1 METNDAMTPL
11 SRHDGRDDRHYQRER
26 GIETIGIV
34 GTGAMGRGIAQIAA
48 LAGLNVRLFDTNASA
63 VTAAR
68 DYLADTFAKL
78 TAKGKL
84 DDTAA
89 RAALA
94 NVSGAQTLAEFA
106 DCDLVVE
113 AIVEKLDAK
122 RALFR
127 ELESI
132 VSGRCVLASNT
143 SSLSITAIAAGC
155 SDPSRVA
162 GFHFFNP
169 VPLMKVVEVIDGLR
183 SAPAAG
189 DALMDLARRMGHTPV
204 RAKDMPGFIVNH
216 AGRGMNTEG
225 LRIAD
230 EGVASFVD
238 VDRIMREQAGFR
250 LGPFELL
257 DLTALDVS
265 HPVMESIY
273 HQFYEEPRFTPSPIT
288 ATRLAGGLIG
298 RKAGEGFYR
307 YVDGKQQA
315 PREAPA
321 PTVALPRR
329 VWISKRYAQAYD
341 AVQGLVEKAGVA
353 LDTGATPAAGSLIV
367 VTPFGLDATT
377 AALDE
382 QLDATRVVAVDALFP
397 LVGTPRRTLM
407 TTPAT
412 TRAARDSAHALFAA
426 DGVPVTVI
434 RDSAGFVAQRVVATI
449 VNIGCDI
456 AQRQIA
462 TPQDIDLAVTLGLG
476 YPRGPLALGDALGAH
491 TILTILRNM
500 YSVLGDP
507 RYRPSPWLA
516 RRAQLGLSMTQPDAA
531 DTDTDTGT
539 TDTPN
544 SREQPQ

>member
-1 METNDAMTPL
+1 MPFDTSGQL
-11 SRHDGRDDRHYQRER
+11 H
-26 GIETIGIV
+26 IETIGII
-34 GTGAMGRGIAQIAA
+34 GSGAMGRGIAQIAA
-48 LAGLNVRLFDTNASA
+48 LAGLKVRLFDSNAAA
-63 VTAAR
+63 VGAAR
-68 DYLADTFAKL
+68 DYLAETFAKL
-78 TAKGKL
+78 IAKGKL
-84 DDTAA
+84 DEFRA
-89 RAALA
+89 RAALSA
-94 NVSGAQTLAEFA
+94 VSGAQALAEFA

-113 AIVEKLDAK
+113 AIVEQLDAK

-127 ELESI
+127 ELETI
-132 VSGRCVLASNT
+132 VSSRCVLASNT

-155 SDPSRVA
+155 ADPARVA

-183 SAPAAG
+183 SDPAAG
-189 DALMDLARRMGHTPV
+189 DALMDLARRIGHTPV

-225 LRIAD
+225 LRIVD
-230 EGVASFVD
+230 EGVARFVD
-238 VDRIMREQAGFR
+238 IDRIMREQAGFR

-298 RKAGEGFYR
+298 RKTGEGFYR
-307 YVDGKQQA
+307 YEDGKQQLPA
-315 PREAPA
+315 EAPA
-321 PTVALPRR
+321 PSALPQR
-329 VWISKRYAQAYD
+329 VWISRRHPQAYE
-341 AVQGLVEKAGVA
+341 ALAELVAKAGVPLDSVATAASDA
-353 LDTGATPAAGSLIV
+353 LLI
-367 VTPFGLDATT
+367 VTPFGLDATS
-377 AALDE
+377 AAVDE
-382 QLDATRVVAVDALFP
+382 HLDATRVVAVDALFP
-397 LVGTPRRTLM
+397 LIAAQRRTLM

-412 TRAARDSAHALFAA
+412 TRAARDAAHALFAA

-462 TPQDIDLAVTLGLG
+462 TPGDIDLAVTLGLG
-476 YPRGPLALGDALGAH
+476 YPRGPLALGDALGAQ

-500 YSVLGDP
+500 STLLGDP
-507 RYRPSPWLA
+507 RYRPSPWLT
-516 RRAQLGLSMTQPDAA
+516 RRAQLGLALTQPDAA
-531 DTDTDTGT
+531 DIADIAHAATAADPSEPALPHAG
-539 TDTPN
+539 PLEN
-544 SREQPQ
+544 SQ